1 MLLLP
6 KEDLENLILI
16 GQGGFGMVYKG
27 WSKTLRMEVA
37 LKMIHGSD
45 LKTLIKALSKESMV
59 MQKASNPYVLRLLGV
74 YKKVEGIMVQNGLV
88 MEYMPHGSLHT
99 LVNDIES
106 VPWSLKFRIF
116 HQVVLGM
123 NYLHSLDP
131 PIIHR
136 DLKPGNVLL
145 NKYLDVQ
152 ITDFGLSKI
161 QGATSS
167 ANPSIVGTLAYI
179 PPEAFININYN
190 PTESYDVYSFGILMW
205 SVISGKEPFSGAP
218 INLIP
223 FLIPNGHRPDMS
235 ELDRWSDEKMV
246 PKAMDL
252 MVSCWNKQAEDRPSF
267 HECSELTAS
276 MFEAYE
282 SQIDED
288 VQILLKKIG
297 AQIPEENDE
306 TGAISCSTD
315 DDDFERLNNIRK
327 NFLEDMGEADQLTFE
342 KQDVAVTTTEI
353 AADTPTEDSEGP
365 LKNLTETIKNSGEYK
380 KIVETLSK
388 DKILSSVEKAKLDS
402 SDSLKDIGR
411 TAEKAVLETIRKDP
425 GKLISSIVK
434 LWK

>member
-1 MLLLP
+1 MLW
-6 KEDLENLILI
+6 EDSCLN
-16 GQGGFGMVYKG
+16 
-27 WSKTLRMEVA
+27 T
-37 LKMIHGSD
+37 SD
-45 LKTLIKALSKESMV
+45 LKTLMKALAKESMV

-99 LVNDIES
+99 LVKDIES

-179 PPEAFININYN
+179 PPEAFIDINYK

-205 SVISGKEPFSGAP
+205 SVISGKEPYSGAP

-246 PKAMDL
+246 PKAMVL
-252 MVSCWNKQAEDRPSF
+252 MVSCWSKQSEDRPSF
-267 HECSELTAS
+267 HECSKLTAS

-288 VQILLKKIG
+288 VLILLKKIG
-297 AQIPEENDE
+297 AQAE
-306 TGAISCSTD
+306 
-315 DDDFERLNNIRK
+315 
-327 NFLEDMGEADQLTFE
+327 QLTFE
-342 KQDVAVTTTEI
+342 KQDVALTTTEI
-353 AADTPTEDSEGP
+353 DADTPTEDTENSEDP
-365 LKNLTETIKNSGEYK
+365 LKNLTKTIKDSGEYK

-388 DKILSSVEKAKLDS
+388 DKILSSVDKAKLDS